1 MNDVEREAECWN
13 KAGRELAASNNFD
26 EAIEKFDRA
35 LLLCP
40 RYVNALYNKGITL
53 MKFLKYQ
60 DAIDCF
66 SKALSLAPNDRG
78 IYNKNQEAIRLLTQ
92 LESAKNRKTE
102 PPTSKENSTVQS
114 RLFTDEKQE
123 ETKSSTLSE
132 GVVYLLRMGKH
143 YKIGKTNNPAQRYSQ
158 LKIQLPEKVIVVHEI
173 KTNNIDWLERHWH
186 NVFGAK
192 RTNGEWFL
200 LDGKDVTEFLSCLRL
215 DVEINQQSRQSRR

>member
-1 MNDVEREAECWN
+1 MNDIEREAECWN
-13 KAGRELAASNNFD
+13 KAGRELAASNNFN

-53 MKFLKYQ
+53 LKMLKYEE
-60 DAIDCF
+60 AIDCL
-66 SKALSLAPNDRG
+66 SKALSLAPSDQG
-78 IYNKNQEAIRLLTQ
+78 IYKKNQEAMQMLTQ
-92 LESAKNRKTE
+92 LDAEK
-102 PPTSKENSTVQS
+102 
-114 RLFTDEKQE
+114 KQE

-132 GVVYLLRMGKH
+132 GVIYLLRMGKH
-143 YKIGKTNNPAQRYSQ
+143 YKIGKTTNPAQRYSQ
-158 LKIQLPEKVIVVHEI
+158 LKIQLPEKAIVVHEI

-200 LDGKDVTEFLSCLRL
+200 LDGKDVTEFLSCSRL
-215 DVEINQQSRQSRR
+215 DVEIDQQSRQSRR